1 MGEKLALAVRQ
12 PEDNQKIIVVGWGWF
27 PTLANWTWPGR
38 EGKMMEVEVYSRYAA
53 VRLYLNDK
61 LVGEAPTTR
70 GQNYRALFKPE
81 YAPGT
86 LKAVGV
92 EDGKEIGE
100 AKLETVGEAV
110 AIKLTPDRTTLHA
123 DGQDLSFVQVEVVDK
138 QGRLQP
144 NADQLITFASDGP
157 GSIAG
162 LGNALLKSEEPFRG
176 KVCHVYQGR
185 ALIVI
190 RSSHQ
195 TGTTTLKAEAAG
207 LASTDVK
214 IQHQ

>member
-1 MGEKLALAVRQ
+1 
-12 PEDNQKIIVVGWGWF
+12 
-27 PTLANWTWPGR
+27 
-38 EGKMMEVEVYSRYAA
+38 
-53 VRLYLNDK
+53 LYLNDK

-81 YAPGT
+81 YVPGT

-195 TGTTTLKAEAAG
+195 TGTTTLRAEAAG